1 MSTPCSAT
9 VLSEGACRLLCEG
22 IIATLSD
29 AAAAD
34 DLRRV
39 RVAVTDDGIFFGD
52 LAKSEYVTV
61 SLSLLIRW
69 LQGQNIAALQ
79 GAYLSQTCVWSA
91 ESRAPE
97 LPEVFALV
105 GGGAS
110 GLVPA
115 AVNEL
120 AQRGVGGS
128 ASLSLAEVSL
138 WASGGGPTGVRAL
151 TSWHYDGVHGV
162 LQVMRGRK
170 NVRVAPPGHAR
181 ALQAYAL
188 SSPTPNHA
196 RAPHDVDIPG
206 IISFTLTAGM
216 ALVLPE
222 GWWHT
227 VKSEPETIAIS
238 FWFSGARA
246 SAELESGV
254 AGLPYLARSAL
265 WACARKRV
273 ECSHDA
279 RARAALAELEALD
292 FFSAFGKDAAAFGR
306 ALYCTLDA
314 NRGALILTAVSRDS
328 VLSQGAIADALSRE
342 GGGAAV
348 ARSFSALDPLALD
361 ALASTWGKSDGCDGL
376 PALDW
381 HKLWAVAFGSGEAAK
396 AALVAAAAAAWAKGL
411 SDALTEDIG
420 VM

>member
-9 VLSEGACRLLCEG
+9 VLPESACRLLCDN
-22 IIATLSD
+22 IFATLSA

-34 DLRRV
+34 ASRRV
-39 RVAVTDDGIFFGD
+39 RVAVDDGGVFFGD

-61 SLSLLIRW
+61 SLSLLIHW
-69 LQGQNIAALQ
+69 LEGQSISALQ
-79 GAYLSQTCVWSA
+79 GAYLSQTCVWNA

-97 LPEVFALV
+97 LPEIRALF
-105 GGGAS
+105 GGVN
-110 GLVPA
+110 GLIPA

-128 ASLSLAEVSL
+128 ASLSLVEISL
-138 WASGGGPTGVRAL
+138 WASGGGPTGVRTL

-162 LQVMRGRK
+162 LQVVKGK
-170 NVRVAPPGHAR
+170 KCVRVAPPDRAR

-196 RAPHDVDIPG
+196 RAPHGVDLPG
-206 IISFTLTAGM
+206 IISFELTAGH
-216 ALVLPE
+216 ALFIPE

-227 VKSEPETIAIS
+227 VDSEPETIAVS
-238 FWFSGARA
+238 FWFSGARS

-273 ECSHDA
+273 EQSHDE
-279 RARAALAELEALD
+279 RAKAALADLEALD

-306 ALYCTLDA
+306 ALHCALDA
-314 NRGALILTAVSRDS
+314 KRGALILTAVSRDAA
-328 VLSQGAIADALSRE
+328 VSQGAIADALSRE
-342 GGGAAV
+342 GGDLAV

-361 ALASTWGKSDGCDGL
+361 ALASTWGKNDGCDGL

-381 HKLWAVAFGSGEAAK
+381 QKLWVLVFGSGEDAK
-396 AALVAAAAAAWAKGL
+396 AALVAAAEAAWAQGL
-411 SDALTEDIG
+411 SDALSSDIG
-420 VM
+420 LL